1 MSATARTAL
10 RVVVVVVAL
19 VAAGGAGTGVAQPPP
34 EAEIGR
40 VPPTTIPDV
49 PEPFGMVEPGFAY
62 RMRPLFRYAK
72 TSVHHV
78 RFRAAGMDDDVRAI
92 YYRPDGDGP
101 FPGVVTIHGLL
112 KSQPSFADFIAQR
125 LAVRGVATL
134 MVEMAGYGERT
145 AVGGAGRQWSWLLEP
160 DTAQRF
166 LRQAMRD
173 IRRGATW
180 LAQRDEVDAN
190 RLGITGVSMGG
201 IFSALA
207 MSLDP
212 RFKRGVFF
220 LAGGRIE
227 QPLFDAHEL
236 TWVKARY
243 RSIGLDRAAVRERL
257 RGYEP
262 VEHAHRLRGRPV
274 LFINA
279 AFDAL
284 ITPDMTKALHDAAG
298 APPIVWIPGGHYT
311 ALAWLPWVAARTA
324 DHFTA
329 TTASP
334 TPQAPASDR

>member
-1 MSATARTAL
+1 MKTVVRTAL
-10 RVVVVVVAL
+10 CL
-19 VAAGGAGTGVAQPPP
+19 VAIVGTATAQPLPGV
-34 EAEIGR
+34 EVGR
-40 VPPTTIPDV
+40 VDATEIPDV
-49 PEPFGMVEPGFAY
+49 PKPFGMREPGFSY

-134 MVEMAGYGERT
+134 MVEMAGYGERV
-145 AVGGAGRQWSWLLEP
+145 AVDRAGRQWSWLLEP

-166 LRQAMRD
+166 LQQAVRD

-180 LAQRDEVDAN
+180 LAQREEVDAD

-201 IFSALA
+201 IFSSLA

-227 QPLFDAHEL
+227 QPLFDAREL

-243 RSIGLDRAAVRERL
+243 RAIGLDREAVRERL

-279 AFDAL
+279 AFDTL
-284 ITPDMTKALHDAAG
+284 ITPDMTKALHEAAG
-298 APPIVWIPGGHYT
+298 GPPIVWIPGGHYT

-324 DHFTA
+324 DHFTQPK
-329 TTASP
+329 ASP
-334 TPQAPASDR
+334 TPPAPAPGR